1 MDKLRGLLEDLPED
15 LYNQVFTHASWS
27 ERRSDNY
34 SRLAFLGDSVLGLAV
49 TTWLYPRLEAERFG
63 AGRLTKIRAQ
73 AVSGPACR
81 EVAERLGV
89 PERLTANAPDGVGHA
104 AETLVETERVLASI
118 TEAIIGACYLH
129 LGYEQTAEAVVEAF
143 QPEIEEALANPVDF
157 KSTLQ
162 ERLARRGALVEY
174 DVAAENGPPHERIF
188 EVAAMVDGSEIGRG
202 SGRSKKHAEQEAAK
216 RALDALHP
224 TETPD

>member
-1 MDKLRGLLEDLPED
+1 LEKLRALLDELPD
-15 LYNQVFTHASWS
+15 ALYNQVFTHASWS

-81 EVAERLGV
+81 AVAERLGV
-89 PERLTANAPDGVGHA
+89 PDRLRANAPEGIGHS
-104 AETLVETERVLASI
+104 AESLVETERVLASI

-129 LGYEQTAEAVVEAF
+129 SGYEPTAEAVVEAF
-143 QPEIEEALANPVDF
+143 QLEIEESLSNPVDH

-162 ERLARRGALVEY
+162 ERLARRGAVVSYE
-174 DVAAENGPPHERIF
+174 VSAERGPAHERTF
-188 EVAAMVDGSEIGRG
+188 EVVAMVGGQELGRG
-202 SGRSKKHAEQEAAK
+202 AGRSKKHAEQEAA
-216 RALDALHP
+216 RVALDTLHP
-224 TETPD
+224 TDEAD